1 MKILY
6 FHQHFCTPKGSG
18 GIRSYEFAKR
28 WAAAGHD
35 VTVVAG
41 KGYDDSLIS
50 GRQKIAGFTVKCLGV
65 KYRGTYNFTARL
77 RSFLAFALKA
87 ALIAATA
94 RKYDIV
100 LATSTPLTIAIPAL
114 TAKFIARRPVIF
126 EVRDVWPDAAID
138 AGLLKNRLLIWIA
151 RTIEDAASK
160 YCDHVV
166 PLSTGMQQRI
176 ERKGVNP
183 EKMTMLPNCSDLAH
197 FTPDNIN
204 RQQARKQLHANGQ
217 FIVLYVGT
225 INLANDMPF
234 LAEAIKLTKDENLQW
249 WFVGSGSRFD
259 YLKEQIQTANAQ
271 NVVLWNKQPKSEV
284 PKFINAADVGVVSF
298 INKPVYYE
306 NSPNKFFDYCAGGL
320 PVIFTRTT
328 WLEPYIKQYQAGFIC
343 KNNSPGEF
351 LQYLNLLRTNEKR
364 RHTMGINARRLAEDN
379 FSRDDIAA
387 KYLELLTK
395 LEKTKS
401 KKHRVAK

>member
-1 MKILY
+1 MRILY

-18 GIRSYEFAKR
+18 GIRSYEFARR

-41 KGYDDSLIS
+41 KGYDDSLIP

-65 KYRGTYNFTARL
+65 KYHGTYSFIARL
-77 RSFLAFALKA
+77 RAFLAFAIKG

-94 RKYDIV
+94 RQYDVV

-114 TAKFIARRPVIF
+114 TTKLITRRPVIF
-126 EVRDVWPDAAID
+126 EVRDVWPDAAIE
-138 AGLLKNRLLIWIA
+138 AGLLKNPFLIWLA
-151 RTIEDAASK
+151 GTIEAAAYK
-160 YCDHVV
+160 YCDHIV

-176 ERKGVNP
+176 ASKGVEP
-183 EKMTMLPNCSDLAH
+183 EKMTMLPNCSDLEH
-197 FTPDNIN
+197 FPPDKIN

-217 FIVLYVGT
+217 FIVLYVGA

-234 LAEAIKLTKDENLQW
+234 LADVIKLTKDENLQW
-249 WFVGSGSRFD
+249 WFVGNGNRFD
-259 YLKEQIQTANAQ
+259 YLQKQVRNVNAQ
-271 NVVLWNKQPKSEV
+271 NVVFWDKQPKSEV
-284 PKFINAADVGVVSF
+284 PKFIHAADVGIVSF

-320 PVIFTRTT
+320 PVIFTRST
-328 WLEPYIKQYQAGFIC
+328 WLEPYLAQYQAGFIC
-343 KNNSPGEF
+343 QNNGTDEF
-351 LQYLNLLRTNEKR
+351 LHYLDILRTNEKHR
-364 RHTMGINARRLAEDN
+364 QTMGINARRLAEKE

-387 KYLELLTK
+387 KYLKLITQVATTK
-395 LEKTKS
+395 N
-401 KKHRVAK
+401 